1 MFFKNRNKIGL
12 LVGVLFVG
20 QFLFAL
26 VYIPFVQAEEIIITD
41 EEKDEI
47 KDSINEIEAKLAKEE
62 KKKNLL
68 QSDLAHISSSLSAT
82 QASIARVGR
91 LLQETESTI
100 QSKEQEV
107 ENLEQQVIL
116 DRHLLRS
123 LLQEMYY
130 SGSTPLLEVVLSE
143 GDVRQILATNDGLFS
158 TQEKVQALITEMN
171 DAQVELSA
179 EKQNLE
185 EKKEDHET
193 LLSVQNRQ
201 KQGLVLE
208 KNETAADLEDQAT
221 VVAKLQKEINE
232 LQGDLQT
239 LTGKSYNAGDIK
251 EAVDFASKKTGVPKG
266 FLFGV
271 LKMET
276 NLGKNVGGC
285 TYGQVESGAEA
296 NYKKG
301 KLSKRSYQ
309 TFIAR
314 RKTFKSITD
323 ELDLDYKKQ
332 KVSCNPS
339 GYTGTGGAMGVAQFM
354 PDTWIGYKS
363 RVASITGHNPPSPW
377 NLTDGVTAMG
387 LKLGAVPGVKEGK
400 ESAYRRA
407 AAAYLGTSYGPYVNG
422 IIYWAKNYKQLI

>member
-1 MFFKNRNKIGL
+1 MFLTKTKKIAQLSLFMVIMQPFL
-12 LVGVLFVG
+12 LVVLMPTVRADEVI
-20 QFLFAL
+20 LT
-26 VYIPFVQAEEIIITD
+26 E
-41 EEKDEI
+41 EEKADI
-47 KDSINEIEAKLAKEE
+47 RDNIDEIEAKLKKEE

-68 QSDLAHISSSLSAT
+68 QSDLAQINGSLSAT

-91 LLQETESTI
+91 LLQETESSI

-107 ENLEQQVIL
+107 QNLEQQMIL

-130 SGSTPLLEVVLSE
+130 SGSTPLIEVMLNE
-143 GDVRQILATNDGLFS
+143 NDVKSVLATHDNLLT
-158 TQEKVQALITEMN
+158 TQERVEALIREMD
-171 DAQVELSA
+171 DAQ
-179 EKQNLE
+179 NRITE
-185 EKKEDHET
+185 EKASLEDRKDDHED
-193 LLSVQNRQ
+193 LLAVQNKQ
-201 KQGLVLE
+201 KQGLILE
-208 KNETAADLEDQAT
+208 QSETAGDLEDQAT
-221 VVAKLQKEINE
+221 VVAKLQKELSE
-232 LQGDLQT
+232 LQGDLQV

-251 EAVDFASKKTGVPKG
+251 EAVNFASSKTGVPKG

-285 TYGQVESGAEA
+285 TYAQVESGAEA

-301 KLSKRSYQ
+301 KLSKRAYQ
-309 TFIAR
+309 TFINR
-314 RKTFKSITD
+314 RKTFKTITD
-323 ELDLDYKKQ
+323 ELDLDYRKQ

-339 GYTGTGGAMGVAQFM
+339 GYAGTGGAMGVAQFM

-363 RVASITGHNPPSPW
+363 QVASMTGHRPPSPW
-377 NLTDGVTAMG
+377 NLTDGVMAMA
-387 LKLGAVPGVKEGK
+387 LKLGAVPGVKDGK

>member
-1 MFFKNRNKIGL
+1 MSFQYTKKISFLVAVL
-12 LVGVLFVG
+12 LVGQFVFG
-20 QFLFAL
+20 VAF
-26 VYIPFVQAEEIIITD
+26 VPYVQADEVIITD
-41 EEKDEI
+41 EEKEEI
-47 KDSINEIEAKLAKEE
+47 KDSIDEIEAKLAKEE
-62 KKKNLL
+62 KKKNAL
-68 QSDLAHISSSLSAT
+68 QGDLAQISNTLSAT

-107 ENLEQQVIL
+107 QNLEQQVIL
-116 DRHLLRS
+116 DRHLLRA

-143 GDVRQILATNDGLFS
+143 NDVRQILATNDGLFS
-158 TQEKVQALITEMN
+158 TQEKVQTLIAEMN
-171 DAQVELSA
+171 DAQVRLGE

-208 KNETAADLEDQAT
+208 KNETAEELEDQAT

-251 EAVDFASKKTGVPKG
+251 EAVDFASRKTGVPKG

-301 KLSKRSYQ
+301 KLSKRAYQ

-323 ELDLDYKKQ
+323 ELDLDYRKQ

-339 GYTGTGGAMGVAQFM
+339 GYAGTGGAMGVAQFM

-363 RVASITGHNPPSPW
+363 RVAAITGHHPPSPW